1 MLLKSLCRF
10 FKPREPAFF
19 LSFYV
24 CLSSFGFLSSRGFYF
39 SSSLNG
45 RVSCFCY
52 FCFCSFN
59 LLFFGC
65 LCIFYL
71 IICSSFY
78 SFSLPYIYFCFC
90 SFYLLFC
97 GCLCSFYFSSC
108 FSFYCFN
115 FRFSYLFCICS
126 SGLSS
131 FNFCLHMRNR
141 FCSNSLN
148 CSGCSSRCYLS
159 FSCHCRCRSCYDC
172 SRKHCFK
179 HVHINPLRK

>member
-1 MLLKSLCRF
+1 LFYAQKILSSF
-10 FKPREPAFF
+10 FEPREPAFF

-24 CLSSFGFLSSRGFYF
+24 CLSSFSFLSSRFFYF
-39 SSSLNG
+39 SSSFN
-45 RVSCFCY
+45 SCFFCFCY

-59 LLFFGC
+59 LLF
-65 LCIFYL
+65 
-71 IICSSFY
+71 
-78 SFSLPYIYFCFC
+78 
-90 SFYLLFC
+90 C
-97 GCLCSFYFSSC
+97 GCLCSFYLSSC
-108 FSFYCFN
+108 FSFC
-115 FRFSYLFCICS
+115 
-126 SGLSS
+126 S
-131 FNFCLHMRNR
+131 FNFCLHRRNR